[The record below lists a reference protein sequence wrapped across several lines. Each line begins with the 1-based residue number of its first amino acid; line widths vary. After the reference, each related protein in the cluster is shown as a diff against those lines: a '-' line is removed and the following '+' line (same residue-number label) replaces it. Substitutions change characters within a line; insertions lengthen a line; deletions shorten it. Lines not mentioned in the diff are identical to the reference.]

1 MKITAKMITYDVGA
15 ETAEKDRVMREQYS
29 MSGGFHR
36 NALKVLSEG
45 DIQFAELLCKR
56 GYSDALLLRP
66 GLWSIGGY
74 YYYPK
79 SSSWTYDTQVKATSC
94 DSFDQFV
101 EAILGDTTFC
111 KVDKK

>member
-1 MKITAKMITYDVGA
+1 MKITAKMITYDVGSEIA
-15 ETAEKDRVMREQYS
+15 EQDRVMREQYS
-29 MSGGFHR
+29 MSDGYHR
-36 NALKVLSEG
+36 NALKILSRR

-56 GYSDALLLRP
+56 GFEDALLLRP
-66 GLWSIGGY
+66 GLWSVSGY

-79 SSSWTYDTQVKATSC
+79 SSSWTHDTQVKAVPC